1 MTDTEKKIAEIR
13 EGLEVI
19 KRYDLSTLDNIMMP
33 VYNFCVNAPEW
44 LRFLLSELE
53 RLEREYAEERA
64 AHKAHVAQLC
74 RVEEDNRKRFVKIA
88 ELVSERERLTKEN
101 RKLREER
108 DKLIEGLRLYANPRN
123 WYGDVFA
130 PPEGISDEV
139 DDGGQRARDIL
150 KEIGVMVE

>member
-13 EGLEVI
+13 EALRRVEFGTYRITAFADLE
-19 KRYDLSTLDNIMMP
+19 Y
-33 VYNFCVNAPEW
+33 W
-44 LRFLLSELE
+44 LRFLLSELDRAEKELELFDQRGETIE
-53 RLEREYAEERA
+53 R
-64 AHKAHVAQLC
+64 QLNII
-74 RVEEDNRKRFVKIA
+74 EQLQE
-88 ELVSERERLTKEN
+88 EN

-108 DKLIEGLRLYANPRN
+108 DKLIEALRLYANPRN

-150 KEIGVMVE
+150 KEIGVTVDV